1 MKDLTIPKYLVRIV
15 CSLPLSIIAFISIFT
30 VMSFNYSL
38 NLADFGDYIKAG
50 SLIADRKNPYEQLMY
65 ANSPVSALFFYLVS
79 WVLPFPIQPVMV
91 HLLNV
96 LGALFFLKWYVGQ
109 KFNALYLNLFVLTLV
124 LGVGRAL
131 FGNVQVTGI
140 TLGLVA
146 LAFTLDHK
154 LKSSYLPLSLLL
166 LAFEIKPQLTLPF
179 IVLFIFQ
186 RTGVFKKIAFLFF
199 SALTLHAMV
208 ELYFG
213 SNLHFTWLEKVFRY
227 SKNSILET
235 SYEISIWKGIN
246 HIIDQQQFLRLF
258 SLLSIVITLIF
269 VAKYSKSNPEK
280 ALFLAL
286 IFPVFNSY
294 VHLYDYVGILLIAI
308 KYVNLRRLESLIL
321 MLPFLFIFPVSKN
334 AFIFSLTI
342 ELLVIGIVIFRLK
355 SWELVWVGL
364 GLVVIQIIA
373 YSWVFDLNQEIQM
386 SIYLSLFVVF
396 LSYYVYR
403 IVFVRVATHSDLRK
417 NSYKLR

>member
-1 MKDLTIPKYLVRIV
+1 MNNFTIPKNLFKFISSVPV
-15 CSLPLSIIAFISIFT
+15 SIIAFISVFII
-30 VMSFNYSL
+30 MSFQYSL

-50 SLIADRKNPYEQLMY
+50 SLITDRINPYEQLMY

-79 WVLPFPIQPVMV
+79 WILPFPIQPVMV

-96 LGALFFLKWYVGQ
+96 LGAIFFLKWYVGK
-109 KFNALYLNLFVLTLV
+109 KFNALYLNLFSITLI

-166 LAFEIKPQLTLPF
+166 LASEIKPQITIPF
-179 IVLFIFQ
+179 LVLFIFQ
-186 RTGVFKKIAFLFF
+186 KSGVFKKISFLFF
-199 SALTLHAMV
+199 SALTLHATV

-213 SNLHFTWLEKVFRY
+213 SDLHFTWIEKVLRY
-227 SKNSILET
+227 SKNSILQT

-246 HIIDQQQFLRLF
+246 QIIDQQQFLRVI

-269 VAKYSKSNPEK
+269 VMKYSKSNPEK

-286 IFPVFNSY
+286 IFPFFNSY
-294 VHLYDYVGILLIAI
+294 VHLYDYLGILLIAI
-308 KYVNLRRLESLIL
+308 KYVTLKRFESSIL
-321 MLPFLFIFPVSKN
+321 VLPFLFLFPLSRDIFLLSM
-334 AFIFSLTI
+334 TI
-342 ELLVIGIVIFRLK
+342 ELLVIITIIFKLK
-355 SWELVWVGL
+355 NRAFIWVSL
-364 GLVVIQIIA
+364 GLFTFQIIA
-373 YSWVFDLNQEIQM
+373 YPLVLNLNQEIQM
-386 SIYLSLFVVF
+386 SIYLSVFTAF
-396 LSYYVYR
+396 LSYYIYR
-403 IVFVRVATHSDLRK
+403 SIFRK
-417 NSYKLR
+417 VNSTQN

>member
-1 MKDLTIPKYLVRIV
+1 MKNTTISKILVRIL
-15 CSLPLSIIAFISIFT
+15 SSSPLSIIAFISIFT
-30 VMSFNYSL
+30 IMSFNYSL

-50 SLIADRKNPYEQLMY
+50 SLIADRINPYEQLMY
-65 ANSPVSALFFYLVS
+65 ANSPISALFFYLVS
-79 WVLPFPIQPVMV
+79 WVLPFPILPVMV

-109 KFNALYLNLFVLTLV
+109 KFNALYLNLFCISLI

-154 LKSSYLPLSLLL
+154 LKSSYLSLSLLL
-166 LAFEIKPQLTLPF
+166 LALEIKPQITIPF
-179 IVLFIFQ
+179 LVLFIFQ
-186 RTGVFKKIAFLFF
+186 KTGVFKKISFLFF
-199 SALTLHAMV
+199 SALTLHATA

-213 SNLHFTWLEKVFRY
+213 SNLHFAWLEKVLRY
-227 SKNSILET
+227 SKNSILES

-246 HIIDQQQFLRLF
+246 QIIDQQQFLRLF

-280 ALFLAL
+280 ALFLAI

-308 KYVNLRRLESLIL
+308 KYVNLKKLESIILI
-321 MLPFLFIFPVSKN
+321 LPFLFIFPVSKN
-334 AFIFSLTI
+334 LFSLSLTI
-342 ELLVIGIVIFRLK
+342 ELLVISTIIFVLK
-355 SWELVWVGL
+355 SRALLWVGL
-364 GLVVIQIIA
+364 GLVSSQIIA

-386 SIYLSLFVVF
+386 SIYLSLFTVF
-396 LSYYVYR
+396 LSYYVHR
-403 IVFVRVATHSDLRK
+403 SIFKTVVSHSDLR
-417 NSYKLR
+417 

>member
-1 MKDLTIPKYLVRIV
+1 MKNATISKNLVKILS
-15 CSLPLSIIAFISIFT
+15 SLPLSIIAFMSIFT
-30 VMSFNYSL
+30 TMSFNYSL

-50 SLIADRKNPYEQLMY
+50 SLIADRINPYEQLMY
-65 ANSPVSALFFYLVS
+65 ANSPISALFFYLVS
-79 WVLPFPIQPVMV
+79 WVLPFPILPVMV

-109 KFNALYLNLFVLTLV
+109 KFNALYLNLFGISLI

-154 LKSSYLPLSLLL
+154 LKSSYLSLTLLL
-166 LAFEIKPQLTLPF
+166 LALEIKPQITIPF
-179 IVLFIFQ
+179 LVLFTFQ
-186 RTGVFKKIAFLFF
+186 KTGVFKKISFLFF
-199 SALTLHAMV
+199 STLTLHAAV

-213 SNLHFTWLEKVFRY
+213 SNLHFTWLEKVLRY
-227 SKNSILET
+227 SNNSILES

-246 HIIDQQQFLRLF
+246 QIIDQQQFLRLISLF
-258 SLLSIVITLIF
+258 SILITLIF

-280 ALFLAL
+280 AIFLAL

-308 KYVNLRRLESLIL
+308 KYVNLKRLESLIL
-321 MLPFLFIFPVSKN
+321 MLPFLFLFPITKN
-334 AFIFSLTI
+334 AFLYSLTI
-342 ELLVIGIVIFRLK
+342 ELLVIGIVMFKLK
-355 SWELVWVGL
+355 SRAFVWVSL
-364 GLVVIQIIA
+364 GLVVSQISV
-373 YSWVFDLNQEIQM
+373 YLWVFDLNQEIQM
-386 SIYLSLFVVF
+386 SIYLSLFTVF

-403 IVFVRVATHSDLRK
+403 SIFKTLVSHSDLR
-417 NSYKLR
+417 

>member
-1 MKDLTIPKYLVRIV
+1 MKNLTIPKNLVKILS
-15 CSLPLSIIAFISIFT
+15 SLPLSIITFISIFT
-30 VMSFNYSL
+30 IMSFNYSI

-50 SLIADRKNPYEQLMY
+50 SLIADRINPYEQLMY
-65 ANSPVSALFFYLVS
+65 ANSPISALFFYLVS
-79 WVLPFPIQPVMV
+79 WILPFPILPVMV

-109 KFNALYLNLFVLTLV
+109 KFNALYLNLFGISLI

-154 LKSSYLPLSLLL
+154 FKSSYFSLSLLL
-166 LAFEIKPQLTLPF
+166 LALEIKPQITIPF
-179 IVLFIFQ
+179 LVLFIFQ
-186 RTGVFKKIAFLFF
+186 KTGVFKKISFLFF
-199 SALTLHAMV
+199 AALTLHATV

-213 SNLHFTWLEKVFRY
+213 SSLHFAWLEKVLRY
-227 SKNSILET
+227 SKNSILQT

-246 HIIDQQQFLRLF
+246 QIIDQQQFLRLF

-286 IFPVFNSY
+286 IFPAFNSY

-308 KYVNLRRLESLIL
+308 KYANLRRLESLIL
-321 MLPFLFIFPVSKN
+321 MLPFLFFFPISKN
-334 AFIFSLTI
+334 AFLFSLTI
-342 ELLVIGIVIFRLK
+342 ELLIIGIVMFRLK
-355 SWELVWVGL
+355 SRALVWVSL
-364 GLVVIQIIA
+364 GLVVSQIFA
-373 YSWVFDLNQEIQM
+373 YSWVFDLNKEIQM
-386 SIYLSLFVVF
+386 SIYLSFFTVF

-403 IVFVRVATHSDLRK
+403 STLKTVVTHSDLR
-417 NSYKLR
+417 

>member
-1 MKDLTIPKYLVRIV
+1 MKYFPIAKNLLRILS
-15 CSLPLSIIAFISIFT
+15 SLPVSIVTFLSIFVI
-30 VMSFNYSL
+30 MSFNYSL

-50 SLIADRKNPYEQLMY
+50 SLIADRINPYEQLMY
-65 ANSPVSALFFYLVS
+65 ANSPISALFFYLVS
-79 WVLPFPIQPVMV
+79 WILPFPILPVMV
-91 HLLNV
+91 HLLNI

-109 KFNALYLNLFVLTLV
+109 KFNALYLNLFGISLI

-140 TLGLVA
+140 TLGLVG

-154 LKSSYLPLSLLL
+154 LKSSYLSLSLLL
-166 LAFEIKPQLTLPF
+166 LALEIKPQITIPF
-179 IVLFIFQ
+179 LVLFIFQ
-186 RTGVFKKIAFLFF
+186 KTGVFKKISFLFF
-199 SALTLHAMV
+199 AALTLHATV

-213 SNLHFTWLEKVFRY
+213 SNLHFTWLEKVLRY
-227 SKNSILET
+227 SKNSILQT

-246 HIIDQQQFLRLF
+246 QIIDQQQFLRLF

-286 IFPVFNSY
+286 IFPAFNSY

-321 MLPFLFIFPVSKN
+321 MLPFLFFFPISKN
-334 AFIFSLTI
+334 AFLFSLTI
-342 ELLVIGIVIFRLK
+342 ELLIIGIVMFRLK
-355 SWELVWVGL
+355 SRALVWVSL
-364 GLVVIQIIA
+364 GLVVSQIFA

-386 SIYLSLFVVF
+386 SIYLSLFTVF

-403 IVFVRVATHSDLRK
+403 STLKTVVTHSDLR
-417 NSYKLR
+417 

>member
-1 MKDLTIPKYLVRIV
+1 
-15 CSLPLSIIAFISIFT
+15 
-30 VMSFNYSL
+30 MSFNYSL

-50 SLIADRKNPYEQLMY
+50 SLIADRINPYEQLMY
-65 ANSPVSALFFYLVS
+65 ANSPISALFFYLVS
-79 WVLPFPIQPVMV
+79 WILPFPILPVMV

-109 KFNALYLNLFVLTLV
+109 KFNALYLNLFGISLI

-154 LKSSYLPLSLLL
+154 LKSSYLSLSLLL
-166 LAFEIKPQLTLPF
+166 LALEIKPQITIPF
-179 IVLFIFQ
+179 LVLFIFQ
-186 RTGVFKKIAFLFF
+186 KTGVFKKISFLFF
-199 SALTLHAMV
+199 SALTLHATV

-213 SNLHFTWLEKVFRY
+213 SNLHFTWLEKVLRY
-227 SKNSILET
+227 SKNSILQT

-246 HIIDQQQFLRLF
+246 QIIDQQQFLRPISLF
-258 SLLSIVITLIF
+258 SILITLIF
-269 VAKYSKSNPEK
+269 VAKYSKSNSEK

-308 KYVNLRRLESLIL
+308 KYVNLKKLESLIL
-321 MLPFLFIFPVSKN
+321 ILPFLFIFPVSKN
-334 AFIFSLTI
+334 LFSLALTI
-342 ELLVIGIVIFRLK
+342 ELLVISTIIFMLK
-355 SWELVWVGL
+355 SRTLLWVGL
-364 GLVVIQIIA
+364 GLVVSQIIA

-386 SIYLSLFVVF
+386 SIYLSLFTVF

-403 IVFVRVATHSDLRK
+403 SIFKTGVTHSDLR
-417 NSYKLR
+417 

>member
-1 MKDLTIPKYLVRIV
+1 MKNLTIPKNLVKILS
-15 CSLPLSIIAFISIFT
+15 SLPLSIITFISIFT
-30 VMSFNYSL
+30 IMSFNYSI

-50 SLIADRKNPYEQLMY
+50 SLIADRINPYEQLMY
-65 ANSPVSALFFYLVS
+65 ANSPISALFFYLVS
-79 WVLPFPIQPVMV
+79 WILPFPILPVMV
-91 HLLNV
+91 HLLNI

-109 KFNALYLNLFVLTLV
+109 KFNALYLNLFGISLI

-154 LKSSYLPLSLLL
+154 FKSSYLSLSLLL
-166 LAFEIKPQLTLPF
+166 LALEIKPQITIPF
-179 IVLFIFQ
+179 LVLFIFQ
-186 RTGVFKKIAFLFF
+186 KTGVFKKISFLFF
-199 SALTLHAMV
+199 AALTLHATV

-213 SNLHFTWLEKVFRY
+213 NNLHSTWLEKVLRY
-227 SKNSILET
+227 SKNSILES

-246 HIIDQQQFLRLF
+246 QIIGQQQFLRLMSLF
-258 SLLSIVITLIF
+258 SILITLIF

-280 ALFLAL
+280 AIFLAL

-308 KYVNLRRLESLIL
+308 KYVNLKKLESLIL
-321 MLPFLFIFPVSKN
+321 ILPFLFIFPISKN
-334 AFIFSLTI
+334 TFLFSLTI
-342 ELLVIGIVIFRLK
+342 ELLVIGIVMFRLK
-355 SWELVWVGL
+355 SRALVWVSL
-364 GLVVIQIIA
+364 GLVVSQIFA

-386 SIYLSLFVVF
+386 SIYLSLFTVF

-403 IVFVRVATHSDLRK
+403 SIFKTVVTHPDLR
-417 NSYKLR
+417 

>member
-1 MKDLTIPKYLVRIV
+1 MKNTTISKNLVKILS
-15 CSLPLSIIAFISIFT
+15 SLPLSIIAFIYIFT
-30 VMSFNYSL
+30 IMSFNYSL

-50 SLIADRKNPYEQLMY
+50 SLIADRINPYEQLMY
-65 ANSPVSALFFYLVS
+65 ANSPISALFFYLVS
-79 WVLPFPIQPVMV
+79 WILPFPILPVMV

-109 KFNALYLNLFVLTLV
+109 KFNALYLNLFGISLI

-154 LKSSYLPLSLLL
+154 LKSSYLSLSLLL
-166 LAFEIKPQLTLPF
+166 LALEIKPQITIPF
-179 IVLFIFQ
+179 LVLFIFQ
-186 RTGVFKKIAFLFF
+186 KTDVFKKISFLFF
-199 SALTLHAMV
+199 AALTLHATV

-213 SNLHFTWLEKVFRY
+213 SNLHFGWLEKVLRY
-227 SKNSILET
+227 SKNSILQT

-246 HIIDQQQFLRLF
+246 QIIDQHQFLRLF

-286 IFPVFNSY
+286 VFPAFNSY

-308 KYVNLRRLESLIL
+308 KYVNLSRLESLIL
-321 MLPFLFIFPVSKN
+321 MLPFLFFFPISKN
-334 AFIFSLTI
+334 AFLFSLTI
-342 ELLVIGIVIFRLK
+342 ELLVIGIVMFRLK
-355 SWELVWVGL
+355 SRALVWVGL
-364 GLVVIQIIA
+364 GLVVSQIFA

-386 SIYLSLFVVF
+386 SIYLSLFTVF

-403 IVFVRVATHSDLRK
+403 STLKTVVTHSDLR
-417 NSYKLR
+417 